1 MLCIQE
7 SEQVVMQYS
16 RKLDTYGDC
25 EITSELGE
33 ALLALVQD
41 TGFSV
46 CTGLAGHL
54 GLTPVTCRTPGSAC
68 VRDLQDTWDLHW

>member
-46 CTGLAGHL
+46 CTGRAAEYHF
-54 GLTPVTCRTPGSAC
+54 VDHAE
-68 VRDLQDTWDLHW
+68 